1 MILEKIDYSDK
12 ENLIKVTISSEVFF
26 LSYDYYN
33 SLDIKKGDE
42 LDFNLYKDILRED
55 DYNRCKSYALRQ
67 ISYSN
72 KTSFDLKKK
81 LQKKDFSNESIDK
94 VIDFLKAYKLID
106 DRAYV
111 RAYVSDKSNL
121 SLWSKSKIR
130 YKLKSKFISDELID
144 EYLDQISEKEEYEK
158 ALSLGQRR
166 KNLGHN
172 KDKVFRY
179 LANRAF
185 SFSIIQNVIGDLF

>member
-1 MILEKIDYSDK
+1 MILEKIEYSDK
-12 ENLIKVTISSEVFF
+12 ENLIKVTISSEAFY

-72 KTSFDLKKK
+72 KTSFELKKK
-81 LQKKDFSNESIDK
+81 LKKKDFSNNSIDK
-94 VIDFLKAYKLID
+94 VIDFLKSYNLID

-111 RAYVSDKSNL
+111 RAFVLDKSNL
-121 SLWSKSKIR
+121 SLWSKAKIR
-130 YKLKSKFISDELID
+130 YKLKVKFISDELID
-144 EYLDQISEKEEYEK
+144 EFLDQISDEDEYEK
-158 ALSLGQRR
+158 ALSLAKRR
-166 KNLGHN
+166 KNLGHD
-172 KDKVFRY
+172 KDKVFKY

-185 SFSIIQNVIGDLF
+185 SFSIIQNVLGELF